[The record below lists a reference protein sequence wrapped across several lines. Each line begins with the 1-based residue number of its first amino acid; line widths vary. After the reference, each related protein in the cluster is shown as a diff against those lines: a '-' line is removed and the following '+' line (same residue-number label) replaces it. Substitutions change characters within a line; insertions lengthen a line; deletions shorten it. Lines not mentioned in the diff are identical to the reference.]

1 LRRLALHRAGKPTQ
15 NAFAESFIG
24 RLRDEC
30 LNETLFVSLPQ
41 ARAVLEA
48 WRLDYNG
55 VRPHS
60 ALANRTPEEFRA
72 QHIAVAATSGN
83 GQNFARRTLRLTGR
97 KSGLRSHPAASICN
111 MTARGGARLSS

>member
-1 LRRLALHRAGKPTQ
+1 MAILKWSEASRVAWHYIAPGKPQQ

-41 ARAVLEA
+41 AREILDA
-48 WRLDYNG
+48 WRADYNG

-72 QHIAVAATSGN
+72 QHIAVAASVGN
-83 GQNFARRTLRLTGR
+83 GQNFTP
-97 KSGLRSHPAASICN
+97 GLY
-111 MTARGGARLSS
+111 L